1 MNVKFYSLTSLPAAV
16 AGAAGSFVNVTAGEN
31 AGMYYCTG
39 DRFIRLDNVAQDR
52 TGEIN
57 AASIDTATGVVS
69 FKHGDV
75 VKFTVSLADYL
86 AAEVA
91 KLSGSATIAS
101 VAGGVVTIKAGVSEA
116 DGKIS
121 NAAGDDITLAKV
133 ATTGKAADVA
143 LDPIIGISNTDKA
156 TVQDA
161 IAALATAFDGLV
173 GDTNNAL
180 ATTLASAKTYA
191 SEQDAITLQSAK
203 DYADGLADNYDA
215 AGAAATALSDAKS
228 YADAQ
233 DAITLQSAKDYADGL
248 NTALDA
254 RLDVIEG
261 EGEGSIKKAA
271 ADAVAAVVA
280 GADSDFDTLKEVADW
295 IMSDTTGAAKL
306 QTDVAGLKTDVS
318 TLQNK
323 VSTLEGASHTHD
335 NKAELDKIVDGDKA
349 KWDAHVANADIH
361 VTAEQK
367 NAWTA
372 KQDALTNASILAG
385 ITAEKV
391 ASWDGAVSKAG
402 VTSVGGKAGAIN
414 LKGDGVAAGSVNLS
428 ISDSNE
434 ISAVL
439 VGDFV
444 EKVDGKGLSTNDLT
458 DDLKAGYDTAVSKAH
473 EHNNFAVL
481 QQITSASTEAWN
493 NAISDINNHI
503 IDTDPH
509 VTTADKAKWNAAE
522 QNAKDYA
529 DTQDAATLASA
540 KDYTDAALT
549 WLSEFPVA

>member
-39 DRFIRLDNVAQDR
+39 DKFIRLDNVAQDR

-57 AASIDTATGVVS
+57 AASIDTTTGIVS
-69 FKHGDV
+69 FKHEDT
-75 VKFTVSLADYL
+75 VKFTVSLAGYL
-86 AAEVA
+86 AAEIA
-91 KLSGSATIAS
+91 KLDGSAVIAS
-101 VAGGVVTIKAGVSEA
+101 NVDGIVTIKAGVSEE

-133 ATTGKAADVA
+133 ATTGKAADVV
-143 LDPIIGISNTDKA
+143 LDPIIGISSTNRA

-173 GDTNNAL
+173 SDTNDAL

-233 DAITLQSAKDYADGL
+233 DAITLASAKAYADT
-248 NTALDA
+248 TA
-254 RLDVIEG
+254 V
-261 EGEGSIKKAA
+261 SAA
-271 ADAVAAVVA
+271 AKAVADVVA
-280 GADSDFDTLKEVADW
+280 GAPSDFDTLKEVADW

-318 TLQNK
+318 TLQTK

-349 KWDAHVANADIH
+349 KWDTHVSNADIH
-361 VTAEQK
+361 VTADQK
-367 NAWTA
+367 ATWTA
-372 KQDALTNASILAG
+372 KQDALANASVLAAITSTQVTNWDDAATKAHEHTNKTVLDG
-385 ITAEKV
+385 ITADKV
-391 ASWDGAVSKAG
+391 AAWDGAVNAAG
-402 VTSVGGKAGAIN
+402 VSSVGGKAGALT
-414 LKGDGVAAGSVNLS
+414 LKGGSATLGDVNLS
-428 ISDSNE
+428 ISDTGE
-434 ISAVL
+434 ISAAIVPNSFDSFGSAATAL
-439 VGDFV
+439 SDAKAYTDGAKSAVIGNDGDD
-444 EKVDGKGLSTNDLT
+444 KNADTIKG
-458 DDLKAGYDTAVSKAH
+458 
-473 EHNNFAVL
+473 
-481 QQITSASTEAWN
+481 
-493 NAISDINNHI
+493 
-503 IDTDPH
+503 
-509 VTTADKAKWNAAE
+509 AK
-522 QNAKDYA
+522 KYA
-529 DTQDAATLASA
+529 DAAVADALV
-540 KDYTDAALT
+540 
-549 WLSEFPVA
+549 WLSNFPTA

>member
-39 DRFIRLDNVAQDR
+39 DKFIRLDNVAQDR

-57 AASIDTATGVVS
+57 AASIDTATGIVS
-69 FKHGDV
+69 FKNGDV

-86 AAEVA
+86 AAEIA
-91 KLSGSATIAS
+91 KLDGSAVIAS
-101 VAGGVVTIKAGVSEA
+101 NVDGVVTIKAGVSEE

-121 NAAGDDITLAKV
+121 NAAGSDIVLKKV

-143 LDPIIGISNTDKA
+143 LDPIIGISSTDRT

-173 GDTNNAL
+173 SDTNNAL
-180 ATTLASAKTYA
+180 ATTLDSAKTYA
-191 SEQDAITLQSAK
+191 SE
-203 DYADGLADNYDA
+203 
-215 AGAAATALSDAKS
+215 
-228 YADAQ
+228 Q

-261 EGEGSIKKAA
+261 DGEGSIKKAA

-306 QTDVAGLKTDVS
+306 QTDVAELKTSVS
-318 TLQNK
+318 TAETK
-323 VSTLEGASHTHD
+323 ISAAETKISTAETKISALEADSHTHA
-335 NKAELDKIVDGDKA
+335 NKTELDKIVDGDKA

-367 NAWTA
+367 TTWSA
-372 KQDALTNASILAG
+372 KQDALANANVLAAITSTQVSNWNDAFAKAHEHANKTVLDG

-391 ASWDGAVSKAG
+391 AAWDGAVSAAG
-402 VTSVGGKAGAIN
+402 VSSVGGKAGALT
-414 LKGDGVAAGSVNLS
+414 LKGGSATLGDVNLS
-428 ISDSNE
+428 ISDTGE
-434 ISAVL
+434 ISAAIVPDSFD
-439 VGDFV
+439 V
-444 EKVDGKGLSTNDLT
+444 KG
-458 DDLKAGYDTAVSKAH
+458 A
-473 EHNNFAVL
+473 
-481 QQITSASTEAWN
+481 
-493 NAISDINNHI
+493 
-503 IDTDPH
+503 
-509 VTTADKAKWNAAE
+509 
-522 QNAKDYA
+522 
-529 DTQDAATLASA
+529 AATALNDA
-540 KDYTDAALT
+540 KAYTDAALV
-549 WLSEFPVA
+549 WLSNFPTA